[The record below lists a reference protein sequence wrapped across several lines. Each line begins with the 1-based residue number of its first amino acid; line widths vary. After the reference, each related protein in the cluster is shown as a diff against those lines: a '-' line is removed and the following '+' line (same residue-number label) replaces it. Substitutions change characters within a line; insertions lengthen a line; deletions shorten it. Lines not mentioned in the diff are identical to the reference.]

1 MPHLPARDLRSCPHE
16 ARTVALL
23 YAFVWALIRWVREQA
38 ASEGL
43 PDPATQADA
52 DVASTTIRSTDVM
65 EARRTECETF
75 RHLKSHPLLAVY
87 ASC

>member
-1 MPHLPARDLRSCPHE
+1 MQKAATQHAE
-16 ARTVALL
+16 
-23 YAFVWALIRWVREQA
+23 A

-75 RHLKSHPLLAVY
+75 QPAKSHGDSNLGVRIL
-87 ASC
+87 